1 MSQGPKDNRRVLV
14 VDDND
19 SIHADYRKILCPVAD
34 DAALDEAEAVLF
46 GKKAVALP
54 RLVCELDSAFQG
66 LDGVAKVAEAV
77 KSGRPYAV
85 AFVDMRMPPGI
96 DGLETIEGIWKA
108 DPQVQVVICSAYSD
122 YTPEQIVARLH
133 GDHGTGALNDRLL
146 FLRKPFD
153 SAEVSLITCSLI
165 SKWNAARRA
174 ALRMS
179 ELESL
184 ASERTSKLSREV
196 AERRAAEDQ
205 MRHMAMHDSLTGL
218 HNREY
223 LMDRLRIAIDR
234 LKRDARP
241 FAVLFLDLDN
251 FKLINDS
258 LGHDAGD
265 ALLVSTAN
273 RLTHAV
279 RDLDCVSPGRR
290 DVETT
295 ARLGGDE
302 FVVLLDGIE
311 RTADA
316 AQVADRIQAA
326 VSEPFVCA
334 GRSVVVSVS
343 IGVTVVDKPS
353 ARPEDIL
360 RDADTAMYRAKG
372 TGKARYAVFDEQL
385 HDEAMRRLALET
397 DLRLAFDEGQF
408 ELAYEPIVEVESARV
423 CGFEALLR
431 WNHPVRGVIPPSEFI
446 PVAEETGLIVPLGR
460 WVIRAACKQLAA
472 WTLACPGND
481 DLSVSVNISKR
492 QLVEPGLVDEVSAA
506 MTEFGVTSPHLVLE
520 ITESSI
526 MEDLTRLGE
535 VLRRFKAL
543 GVPLHLDDF
552 GTGLSSLASL
562 HQLPI
567 DTLKIDRSF
576 IMNMTG
582 SIQFAALVHA
592 VLTLAKNL
600 RIKVIAEGVES
611 NEQLAQLIDLECDYL
626 QGFHL
631 SKTLTAA
638 EAGAL
643 IGQHVRWRAA
653 A

>member
-1 MSQGPKDNRRVLV
+1 MSPGATENRRVLI
-14 VDDND
+14 VDDNE
-19 SIHADYRKILCPVAD
+19 SIHADYRKILSPVQE
-34 DAALDEAEAVLF
+34 DAGLDEAESVLF
-46 GKKAVALP
+46 GKKKEHLP
-54 RLVCELDSAFQG
+54 RLLCEVDSAFQG
-66 LDGVAKVAEAV
+66 HEGVAKVEEAV
-77 KSGRPYAV
+77 KQGRPYAV

-96 DGLETIEGIWKA
+96 DGLETIEQIWRA
-108 DPQVQVVICSAYSD
+108 DPDVQVVICSAYSD
-122 YTPEQIVARLH
+122 HTPEQIAGRLGGGGH
-133 GDHGTGALNDRLL
+133 TDKLL

-184 ASERTSKLSREV
+184 ATERTSKLSQEV

-223 LMDRLRIAIDR
+223 LMDRLRLSLER
-234 LKRDARP
+234 LRRDARP
-241 FAVLFLDLDN
+241 FALLFLDLDN

-258 LGHDAGD
+258 LGHDVGD
-265 ALLVSTAN
+265 ALLVSTAQ
-273 RLTHAV
+273 RLTLAV
-279 RDLDCVSPGRR
+279 RGLDCVIPGRR
-290 DVETT
+290 ADSPETT

-316 AQVADRIQAA
+316 AIVADRVQTA
-326 VSEPFVCA
+326 VAEPFISA
-334 GRSVVVSVS
+334 GRAVKVSAS

-360 RDADTAMYRAKG
+360 READMAMYRAKG
-372 TGKARYAVFDEQL
+372 SGKARYAVFDEQL
-385 HDEAMRRLALET
+385 HTEAMRRLALET
-397 DLRLAFDEGQF
+397 DLRVGFDEGQF
-408 ELAYEPIVEVESARV
+408 ELAYEPIVEVESGKV
-423 CGFEALLR
+423 SGFEALLR
-431 WNHPVRGVIPPSEFI
+431 WRHPIRGVVGPSEFI
-446 PVAEETGLIVPLGR
+446 PVAEEIGLIVPLGR
-460 WVIRAACKQLAA
+460 WVIRAACRQIAEWTAA
-472 WTLACPGND
+472 YPDKPN
-481 DLSVSVNISKR
+481 LSVSFNISKR
-492 QLVEPGLVDEVSAA
+492 QLVEPALVQEIAA
-506 MTEFGVTSPHLVLE
+506 ALREFGIPPGRLVMEVTE
-520 ITESSI
+520 TSI
-526 MEDLTRLGE
+526 MQDIARLGE
-535 VLRRFKAL
+535 VLRRIKDL
-543 GVPLHLDDF
+543 GVPIHLDDF
-552 GTGLSSLASL
+552 GTGLSSLACL

-582 SIQFAALVHA
+582 SIHFSALVHA

-600 RIKVIAEGVES
+600 KIRVVAEGVES
-611 NEQLAQLIDLECDYL
+611 NEQLAQLIALECDYL

-631 SKTLTAA
+631 SKTLTAQ
-638 EAGAL
+638 EAGAML
-643 IGQHVRWRAA
+643 GQPVKWRAA